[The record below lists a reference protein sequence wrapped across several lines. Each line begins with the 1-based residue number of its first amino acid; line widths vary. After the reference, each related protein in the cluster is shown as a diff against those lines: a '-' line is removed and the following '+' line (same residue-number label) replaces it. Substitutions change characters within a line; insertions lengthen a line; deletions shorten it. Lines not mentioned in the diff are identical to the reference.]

1 MKKQV
6 SHCCREGGA
15 SHWLDGVSA
24 ATLTLKL
31 NLVAGSLKYKIR
43 NIGVSNNIG
52 DSQFLSLIFKVLFIS
67 CFKWFSY
74 AYNDVS

>member
-1 MKKQV
+1 MSQY
-6 SHCCREGGA
+6 
-15 SHWLDGVSA
+15 

-43 NIGVSNNIG
+43 NIGVSNSIG
-52 DSQFLSLIFKVLFIS
+52 DRLFLSLIFKVLFIS

-74 AYNDVS
+74 NAYNDVLNPAASPGEQQW

>member
-1 MKKQV
+1 M
-6 SHCCREGGA
+6 
-15 SHWLDGVSA
+15 
-24 ATLTLKL
+24 TLKL